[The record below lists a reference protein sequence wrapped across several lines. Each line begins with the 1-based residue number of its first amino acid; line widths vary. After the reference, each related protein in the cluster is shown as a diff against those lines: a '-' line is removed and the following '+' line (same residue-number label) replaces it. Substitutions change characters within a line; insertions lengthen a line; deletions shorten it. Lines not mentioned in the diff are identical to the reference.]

1 MPKHKKERE
10 LEWRPITE
18 CSPYDLL
25 ELMMLQSAQLHQ
37 LLLSQMVAGALNP
50 GPEGPSPQVCEG
62 GAQGGLCVGDPHL
75 E

>member
-1 MPKHKKERE
+1 MAARLGGPAE
-10 LEWRPITE
+10 T
-18 CSPYDLL
+18 CSADLL
-25 ELMMLQSAQLHQ
+25 ELMMLQNAQLQQ

-50 GPEGPSPQVCEG
+50 GTGGPSPQVCEG

>member
-1 MPKHKKERE
+1 MAARLGGPAE
-10 LEWRPITE
+10 T
-18 CSPYDLL
+18 CSADLL
-25 ELMMLQSAQLHQ
+25 ELMMLQNAQLQQ

-50 GPEGPSPQVCEG
+50 GPGGPSPQVCEG